1 MNRMNKAGNV
11 IKSALKTA
19 VYFLDQTDRVAS
31 DVRDRVSDTV
41 DQAADRVSDLHDRAR
56 NLYAP
61 DHTLRNI
68 LMFTAGVGV
77 GVAAGMLLAPASGDE
92 IRDAIGDK
100 VHDIGDRVRDRF
112 SAVSRATTNRAATGT
127 EAL

>member
-61 DHTLRNI
+61 DHTLRNV

-77 GVAAGMLLAPASGDE
+77 GAAAGMLLAPASGDE
-92 IRDAIGDK
+92 I
-100 VHDIGDRVRDRF
+100 HDIGDRVRDRF